1 MKGQKQMQ
9 IVAAIGSHRLNGN
22 TSYLTDKA
30 LEGAMALGVETTK
43 ISLAQYRVNLCQAH
57 DECEKLTSCPQEDDM
72 RWIVQKLYGADAVIL
87 ASPVYSHY
95 VTALMKAFIE
105 RTRFYTRHNQ
115 RMAARCAGIIVLAGS
130 TGIEETSAALTRFIT
145 RTSSITAERIK
156 QVHGFARTFGEIKGN
171 APVVE
176 QAVELGKGMAEYLLK
191 G

>member
-1 MKGQKQMQ
+1 MQ
-9 IVAAIGSHRLNGN
+9 ITAVTGSHRLNGN

-30 LEGAMALGVETTK
+30 LEGARALGMETTK

-57 DECEKLTSCPQEDDM
+57 DECEKLASCPQEDDM
-72 RWIVQKLYGADAVIL
+72 GWIAQKLYGADGVIL

-105 RTRFYTRHNQ
+105 RTRFYTRRNQ

-145 RTSSITAERIK
+145 RTSSITVEKIG
-156 QVHGFARTFGEIKGN
+156 QVHGFARTLGEIESN

-176 QAVELGKGMAEYLLK
+176 QAVKLGRSMAEYLLN